1 MRKLIILLPFHVATM
16 GLLFLLLL
24 VILFHVGVMLGLI
37 PTTIVWGGRFNDPKQ
52 IMGMEFVSIGV
63 NLFLM
68 GLIAAKA
75 NYIKHK
81 IPLKI
86 IQILLYLFVT
96 LFLLNTVGNLLAKD
110 SLEKAIFTP
119 ITLVSAIVIARIA
132 MEKE

>member
-1 MRKLIILLPFHVATM
+1 
-16 GLLFLLLL
+16 
-24 VILFHVGVMLGLI
+24 VGVMLGLI